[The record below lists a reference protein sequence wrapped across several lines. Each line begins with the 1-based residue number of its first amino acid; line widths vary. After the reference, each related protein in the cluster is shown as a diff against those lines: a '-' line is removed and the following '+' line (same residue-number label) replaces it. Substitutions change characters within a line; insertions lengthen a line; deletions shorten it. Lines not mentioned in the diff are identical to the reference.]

1 MARTAGR
8 PLSRDE
14 VLGTI
19 AAQVGSHNAG
29 DFFRAL
35 VYWGRYTEL
44 VNYDSESEELTLR
57 APPA

>member
-35 VYWGRYTEL
+35 QYWGRNTAL
-44 VNYDSESEELTLR
+44 LNNDSATEELTLR